1 MYKILAMRKTYI
13 TKMPDKTG
21 AFFLASD
28 IISSCGG
35 NIVRVNYNKAV
46 DIHTLFI
53 EVSAT
58 SDAHKI
64 IEERLT
70 SCGYL
75 SNETTEAQILMIVLT
90 LNDVPGA
97 VKPVLETINKYKV
110 NISYISSQ
118 ENGTGI
124 QHFKMGLLIENTKEI
139 KNLIDDIS
147 KICEIKILN
156 YEVTDRLLDGTV
168 FYVTFANEMRTILH
182 LTQEETN
189 ELLIIANRLMQVL
202 DEQNKPVLQTFDY
215 IRRFA
220 KFVVDHK
227 GDNFN
232 PQITK
237 YKLAD
242 NFYIRLIEPP
252 CGSNMAIMEYDGKCL
267 AIDTGF
273 ACYKDEV
280 QYILNNLLSHFDKD
294 EKLAILT
301 HADMD
306 HAGLISLFDKVYLSK
321 NCYDN
326 FELETKNELDF
337 RAQNPLHEP
346 YCSTSRI
353 ISQYKAPNLS
363 QLSIIGD
370 KKDNELLSYIGKV
383 DFAGYRFDVYEGR
396 GGHVKGESVIV
407 CDELKIIFS
416 GDIFVNVKGFTK
428 EQKEFNQLA
437 PFLMTGVDFD
447 PKVNKECREYLLQKY
462 KGYKFFPGHGG
473 MYQN

>member
-1 MYKILAMRKTYI
+1 M
-13 TKMPDKTG
+13 
-21 AFFLASD
+21 
-28 IISSCGG
+28 
-35 NIVRVNYNKAV
+35 
-46 DIHTLFI
+46 
-53 EVSAT
+53 
-58 SDAHKI
+58 
-64 IEERLT
+64 
-70 SCGYL
+70 
-75 SNETTEAQILMIVLT
+75 
-90 LNDVPGA
+90 
-97 VKPVLETINKYKV
+97 
-110 NISYISSQ
+110 
-118 ENGTGI
+118 
-124 QHFKMGLLIENTKEI
+124 
-139 KNLIDDIS
+139 IDDIS

-428 EQKEFNQLA
+428 EQKEFNLLA